1 MKVDSTEARR
11 HGNIN
16 WSHSALNY
24 PGVVP
29 ALKSALYEFPTA
41 LALIVGLPGSIVG
54 LYCS

>member
-29 ALKSALYEFPTA
+29 ALKSALYEFPTDTGVDSWVTG
-41 LALIVGLPGSIVG
+41 INHRT
-54 LYCS
+54 YCF